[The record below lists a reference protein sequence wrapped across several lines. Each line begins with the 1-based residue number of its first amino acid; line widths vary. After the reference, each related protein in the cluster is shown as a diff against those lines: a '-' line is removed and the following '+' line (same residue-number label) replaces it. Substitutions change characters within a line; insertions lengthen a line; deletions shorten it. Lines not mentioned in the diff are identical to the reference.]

1 MTKQK
6 EMQKVYLSDSGPKVS
21 KAIYSF
27 WRWENEKMA
36 DPKRAEEI
44 INLCLDLGI
53 NTFDFGDTSEK
64 LETEKIVNSVLSGKG
79 LERKDIVVFA
89 KCGIRELSSGKP
101 YFDNSKNYL
110 LDSVDKFLNDLQTD
124 YLDIFLLN
132 GFDYTANPEET
143 ALVLQQII
151 HTKKAKHIGIAN
163 FTGDQHKLLAKHL
176 SVPIV
181 TSHIELNLLDT
192 SPIRDGRIDFIK
204 EQYAKPLVWSP
215 LAGGEILEG
224 GSEQAIKLRKS
235 LKEVAKRHD
244 ANLEQIA
251 VAWLISLGVLP
262 IIGSLNLE
270 RIKNVAT
277 ATEIV
282 LSKEDWYDIYYA
294 SLTK

>member
-1 MTKQK
+1 
-6 EMQKVYLSDSGPKVS
+6 MQKVYLSDSGPKVS

-44 INLCLDLGI
+44 INLCLELGI
-53 NTFDFGDTSEK
+53 NTFDYGDTSASLK
-64 LETEKIVNSVLSGKG
+64 TEQIVNSVLQEKG
-79 LERKDIVVFA
+79 FDRKDKVIFA
-89 KCGIRELSSGKP
+89 KCGIRQGLPSGKP
-101 YFDNSKNYL
+101 YFDNSRNYL
-110 LDSVDKFLNDLQTD
+110 LDSVDKFLEDLKTD

-132 GFDYTANPEET
+132 GFDYSANPEET
-143 ALVLQQII
+143 ALTLQQIV

-163 FTGDQHKLLAKHL
+163 FTVDQHKLLAKYL

-204 EQYAKPLVWSP
+204 EQYAKPLVWAP

-224 GSEQAIKLRKS
+224 GSEQAIRLRKA
-235 LKEVAKRHD
+235 LRIMAKKYD
-244 ANLEQIA
+244 ANLEQVA
-251 VAWLISLGVLP
+251 VAWLINLGVLP

-270 RIKNVAT
+270 RIRNVAT
-277 ATEIV
+277 ATDLV
-282 LSKEDWYDIYYA
+282 LSKEDWYEIYYA
-294 SLTK
+294 SL

>member
-1 MTKQK
+1 
-6 EMQKVYLSDSGPKVS
+6 MQKVYLSDSGPKVS

-44 INLCLDLGI
+44 INLCLELGI
-53 NTFDFGDTSEK
+53 NTFDYGDTSASLK
-64 LETEKIVNSVLSGKG
+64 TEQIVNSVLQEKG
-79 LERKDIVVFA
+79 FDRKDKVIFA
-89 KCGIRELSSGKP
+89 KCGIRQGLPSGRP
-101 YFDNSKNYL
+101 YFDNSRSYL
-110 LDSVDKFLNDLQTD
+110 LDSVDKFLEDLKTD

-132 GFDYTANPEET
+132 GFDYSANPEET
-143 ALVLQQII
+143 ALTLQHIV

-163 FTGDQHKLLAKHL
+163 FTVDQHKLLAKYL
-176 SVPIV
+176 SIPIV

-204 EQYAKPLVWSP
+204 EQYAKPLVWAP

-224 GSEQAIKLRKS
+224 GSEQAIGLRKA
-235 LKEVAKRHD
+235 LKIVAKKHD
-244 ANLEQIA
+244 ANLEQVA
-251 VAWLISLGVLP
+251 VAWLINLGVLP

-270 RIKNVAT
+270 RIRNVAT
-277 ATEIV
+277 ATDLV
-282 LSKEDWYDIYYA
+282 LSKEDWYEIYYA

>member
-1 MTKQK
+1 
-6 EMQKVYLSDSGPKVS
+6 MQKVYLSDSGPKVS

-27 WRWENEKMA
+27 WRWESEKMT

-53 NTFDFGDTSEK
+53 TTFDYGDTSASLK
-64 LETEKIVNSVLSGKG
+64 TEQLVNSVLQEKG
-79 LERKDIVVFA
+79 FDRKDKVIFA
-89 KCGIRELSSGKP
+89 KCGIRQGLPSGKP
-101 YFDNSKNYL
+101 YFDNSRNYL
-110 LDSVDKFLNDLQTD
+110 LDSVDKFLENLKTD

-132 GFDYTANPEET
+132 GFDYSANPEET
-143 ALVLQQII
+143 ALTLQHIV

-163 FTGDQHKLLAKHL
+163 FTVDQHKLLAKYL

-204 EQYAKPLVWSP
+204 EQYAKPLVWAP
-215 LAGGEILEG
+215 LAGGQILEG
-224 GSEQAIKLRKS
+224 GSEQAIGLRKA
-235 LKEVAKRHD
+235 LRIVAKKHD
-244 ANLEQIA
+244 ANLEQVA
-251 VAWLISLGVLP
+251 VAWLINLGVLP

-270 RIKNVAT
+270 RIRNVAT
-277 ATEIV
+277 ATDLV
-282 LSKEDWYDIYYA
+282 LSKEDWYEIYYA